1 MYECVVYLGHES
13 DASGGP
19 EVRESLSSERAWRAP
34 APHTHLC
41 VAVLPLP
48 HTLHTPGKGSDFLGE
63 EWPFPSSRF

>member
-13 DASGGP
+13 DTSGGP
-19 EVRESLSSERAWRAP
+19 EVWESLSSERAWQAP

-48 HTLHTPGKGSDFLGE
+48 HTLRGRDQAFLGE
-63 EWPFPSSRF
+63 NGPF